1 MIIFRKTKVAANVFF
16 LYAPFMKM
24 RLSRSTERDN
34 REMRNIL
41 SAEYGESAAEA
52 ILNRQAKKPLHE
64 CAATFY
70 FLPYP
75 GAESLPDGGFP
86 PAGNGDAR
94 PAAHPYLAGGQQL
107 YCFQIDHIGAVR
119 LHKAAVCQ

>member
-1 MIIFRKTKVAANVFF
+1 MSFSSMP
-16 LYAPFMKM
+16 PFMKM
-24 RLSRSTERDN
+24 RLSRSVERDN
-34 REMRNIL
+34 RENKNIL
-41 SAEYGESAAEA
+41 SAEYGKSAAEA
-52 ILNRQAKKPLHE
+52 ILNRQAKKPLHSNLA
-64 CAATFY
+64 CSGF
-70 FLPYP
+70 FIFSLPQS

-119 LHKAAVCQ
+119 LHKAAICQ